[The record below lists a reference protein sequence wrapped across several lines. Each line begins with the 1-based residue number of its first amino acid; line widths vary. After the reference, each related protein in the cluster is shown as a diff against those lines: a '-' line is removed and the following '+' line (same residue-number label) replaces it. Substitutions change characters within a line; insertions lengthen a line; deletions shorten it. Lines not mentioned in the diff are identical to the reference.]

1 MAELLLV
8 PEVAAGATEV
18 VIAEWLAKPGDALAA
33 GDAIAVLETEKAVV
47 EVEAEGEAT
56 LLTTLVD
63 AGSQISVG
71 SPMALLGTAA
81 ELEADLDT
89 LLTRLGTEVAA
100 GTPAP
105 QRRELP
111 DAEEESP
118 APGQAPAPQVQA
130 PASTHNEATTSD
142 PRERLFVSPLAR
154 RMLADAGIDAHDVSG
169 SGPRG
174 RIRRRDVEA
183 ATAGRERRSSDES
196 SRSPHPRGASTSTPW
211 TGSSPGW
218 TDIPHSRLR
227 RAVAA
232 RLTRSQQDIPHF
244 YVKRTAVIDDLLA
257 LRAELNTHSPAKLSI
272 NDFVV
277 RAVAVAHQEVP
288 EANVIWND
296 DARRQFDSVDISIA
310 IASERGLVTPVLR
323 GVETSSLSAISLGIK
338 GFVEQANAG
347 RLQQKDLEGGSI
359 SVTNLGM
366 YGVEEFVA
374 IINPPQSAILA
385 VGAGDRV
392 VRVVDGDVATVTAM
406 TLVLSVDHRA
416 IDGALAAQWMAA
428 LVAALETPMRLVV

>member
-18 VIAEWLAKPGDALAA
+18 VLAEWLAKPGDAFTA
-33 GDAIAVLETEKAVV
+33 GEAIVVLETEKAVV
-47 EVEAEGEAT
+47 EVEAEGDAT
-56 LLTTLVD
+56 LLTTLVA
-63 AGSQISVG
+63 AGAEIRVG
-71 SPMALLGTAA
+71 SPMAMIGSAEELGT
-81 ELEADLDT
+81 DLDA
-89 LLTRLGTEVAA
+89 LLERLGAEVAVGA
-100 GTPAP
+100 PAP
-105 QRRELP
+105 QRREVP
-111 DAEEESP
+111 DTEEESP
-118 APGQAPAPQVQA
+118 APGQAPSPQVQT
-130 PASTHNEATTSD
+130 PESTLNEATSV
-142 PRERLFVSPLAR
+142 PPERLFISPLAR
-154 RMLADAGIDAHDVSG
+154 KMLAQAGIDPHQVTG
-169 SGPRG
+169 SGPNG

-183 ATAGRERRSSDES
+183 AIAERDRQPSDEPSVPTPAPTS
-196 SRSPHPRGASTSTPW
+196 STGA
-211 TGSSPGW
+211 GAGW
-218 TDIPHSRLR
+218 TDVPHSRPR

-232 RLTRSQQDIPHF
+232 RLTRSKQDIPHF

-257 LRAELNTHSPAKLSI
+257 LRAQLNTHSPAKLSV

-277 RAVAVAHQEVP
+277 RAVAVAHQAVP

-296 DARRQFDSVDISIA
+296 DAMRQFDSVDISIA

-323 GVETSSLSAISLGIK
+323 GVEKSSLSAISVGIK

-366 YGVEEFVA
+366 YGVEEFSA

-385 VGAGDRV
+385 VGAGEQV
-392 VRVVDGDVATVTAM
+392 ARVVDGEITTVTAM

-428 LVAALETPMRLVV
+428 LVSALETPMRLVV